1 MDLWI
6 WLLLHW
12 RTALPFFLM
21 FAAYWVIG
29 IPAYY
34 IWLRWPDWRATRDYK
49 RRHNTKEG
57 HE

>member
-21 FAAYWVIG
+21 FAAYWVVG
-29 IPAYY
+29 LTLYFTSERFRD
-34 IWLRWPDWRATRDYK
+34 WLDR
-49 RRHNTKEG
+49 
-57 HE
+57 